1 MLLQETEVGFFLKF
15 LLVHL
20 IILAK
25 SWQNLTFFGQFFKKI
40 PNHDQLISLEFP
52 PKVVLF
58 PPEVG
63 LNQLIF
69 QNFQGFT
76 RFVAKS
82 FENWTW
88 ICSKCQIFCAPI
100 KFSKKFK
107 VLLRFYVVIFFQIFQ
122 GFTLLFWQKV
132 GGILLGLG
140 KTFFSDKKT

>member
-1 MLLQETEVGFFLKF
+1 LVEFDLFWPVFQKF
-15 LLVHL
+15 P
-20 IILAK
+20 K
-25 SWQNLTFFGQFFKKI
+25 N
-40 PNHDQLISLEFP
+40 DQLISLE
-52 PKVVLF
+52 F

-122 GFTLLFWQKV
+122 DFTLLFWQKV